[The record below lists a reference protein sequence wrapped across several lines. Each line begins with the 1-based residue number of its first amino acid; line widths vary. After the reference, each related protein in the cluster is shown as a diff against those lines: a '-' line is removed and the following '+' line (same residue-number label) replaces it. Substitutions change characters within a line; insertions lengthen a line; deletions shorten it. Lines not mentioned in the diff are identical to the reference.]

1 MGKVAIPKH
10 ISVTTSGFFT
20 FPHLHDQVFSFWI
33 TVVHKWVQTIVAN
46 YAKNCSITEVLV
58 FYELL
63 VVFFLVNFRVKN
75 LA

>member
-1 MGKVAIPKH
+1 MGKIAIPKH
-10 ISVTTSGFFT
+10 TSVTTRSFFT
-20 FPHLHDQVFSFWI
+20 FPHLHDQVFSFWVA
-33 TVVHKWVQTIVAN
+33 VVHKRVQTIVAN
-46 YAKNCSITEVLV
+46 DAKNCSITEVLV